1 MDILI
6 NKAISGNASPEELVT
21 LKQWIAASEEN
32 SKHYEQQVLIWELV
46 GKAKK
51 SPEPDVESAWE
62 RFAAKKDAP
71 EIIVMEAARKNM
83 MIYRIAAVF
92 AVILMAGTLFM
103 LFYKPDP
110 SAASQLSKKD
120 GKEQL
125 QQLKNPVLTADNSK
139 HEESPAVNIK
149 RYQKRKDT
157 VYTEQIELVDSSY
170 AKITNN
176 SVLKFLDHTPNQPR
190 IASLS
195 GAGLFDIKPLD
206 KDFILETE
214 ELKIKVQGTKF
225 NVQTAT
231 EEHKFVEISVEE
243 GFMEVF
249 EKANPSNKVNISS
262 NQKYIYDVEKHLFIE
277 QFTGEEVEK
286 SSKWQKLVDRIFKKN
301 KKY

>member
-1 MDILI
+1 MDNLI
-6 NKAISGNASPEELVT
+6 NKAISGNASPEELLS
-21 LKQWIAASEEN
+21 LKQWIAASEAN
-32 SKHYEQQVLIWELV
+32 SKYYEQQVLMWELI

-51 SPEPDVESAWE
+51 NPEPDVASAWE
-62 RFAAKKDAP
+62 RFAAKKD
-71 EIIVMEAARKNM
+71 EEQIIAIQDIRQNT

-92 AVILMAGTLFM
+92 IVLLMAGTLFM

-120 GKEQL
+120 DLEQMKPT
-125 QQLKNPVLTADNSK
+125 QSPVLTADHKNPE
-139 HEESPAVNIK
+139 HVPAVSLK

-157 VYTEQIELVDSSY
+157 VYTEEVELIDSSY

-225 NVQTAT
+225 NVKTAT
-231 EEHKFVEISVEE
+231 DEYQFVEISVEE

-262 NQKYIYDVEKHLFIE
+262 NQKYVYDVEKHLFIQQPLDE
-277 QFTGEEVEK
+277 QTENPSRWK
-286 SSKWQKLVDRIFKKN
+286 KLVDKIFRKN
-301 KKY
+301 KNY